1 MVEAEA
7 VEREGSMAKG
17 EAKLEVVSAAGAEWA
32 EVVEAMVVVE
42 AVVGAEARRVALQE
56 GRTEVAT
63 GLV

>member
-17 EAKLEVVSAAGAEWA
+17 EAKLKVVSAAGAEWA

-42 AVVGAEARRVALQE
+42 AVVGVEARRVALQE

-63 GLV
+63 SLV